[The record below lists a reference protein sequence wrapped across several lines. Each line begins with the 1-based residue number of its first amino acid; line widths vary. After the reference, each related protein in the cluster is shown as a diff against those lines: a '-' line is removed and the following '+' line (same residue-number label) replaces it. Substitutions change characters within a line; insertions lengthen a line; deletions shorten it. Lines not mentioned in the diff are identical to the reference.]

1 MKEKEVFAMTT
12 NNRICS
18 MKKHFAV
25 AGLYVRPAEFVVSI
39 RPMKYI
45 KVKKIDM

>member
-1 MKEKEVFAMTT
+1 MAT

-18 MKKHFAV
+18 MQKYFVV
-25 AGLYVRPAEFVVSI
+25 AGLWIRPAEFVVSM

-45 KVKKIDM
+45 SKGSEYVGV